1 MDINCTIIGIIIL
14 AAFIVPFI
22 LLHIKK
28 SNEKKTFSDFC
39 NENDITVSE
48 KETVNHYTIAIDR
61 EHRKFVRAEIKGGS
75 INSVIIDIEP
85 GCKCEVEGDE
95 TSGVSL
101 KIGSKKVTLTSDD
114 DGIQTNKEALHT
126 AEVWIKKMN
135 EMK

>member
-48 KETVNHYTIAIDR
+48 KETVNHYTIVIDR

-75 INSVIIDIEP
+75 INSIIIDIEP

-95 TSGVSL
+95 TSGV
-101 KIGSKKVTLTSDD
+101 
-114 DGIQTNKEALHT
+114 
-126 AEVWIKKMN
+126 
-135 EMK
+135 

>member
-1 MDINCTIIGIIIL
+1 MDITCTIIGIIVL

-28 SNEKKTFSDFC
+28 NNEKKTLRDFC
-39 NENDITVSE
+39 NENDITVAE
-48 KETVNHYTIAIDR
+48 QETVNHYTIVLDR
-61 EHRKFVRAEIKGGS
+61 EHRKFVRADVKGGS

-85 GCKCEVEGDE
+85 GCQCDVEGDE

-101 KIGSKKVTLTSDD
+101 RIGSKKVRLTSAD

-126 AEVWIKKMN
+126 AEVWKKKMN

>member
-1 MDINCTIIGIIIL
+1 MDITCTIIGIAIL
-14 AAFIVPFI
+14 AAFIVPFAVM
-22 LLHIKK
+22 HIKK
-28 SNEKKTFSDFC
+28 NNEKKTFHGFC
-39 NENDITVSE
+39 DENDITVSE
-48 KETVNHYTIAIDR
+48 KETVNNYTIVLDR

-101 KIGSKKVTLTSDD
+101 RIGNKKVRLTSAD

-126 AEVWIKKMN
+126 AEIWRKKMN